1 MFLCTVSFPAL
12 LRALIEFNGILVSM
26 LFRIGGQHDQ
36 AFQPPD
42 ESIQTLLL
50 GHSLRAAYRGD

>member
-1 MFLCTVSFPAL
+1 MHSFLFPAL
-12 LRALIEFNGILVSM
+12 FMVLMDFSGILVSM
-26 LFRIGGQHDQ
+26 LLGSGGQHDQ
-36 AFQPPD
+36 AFQPPG